1 MCLNG
6 ARTACRMAGASC
18 HKHIVTYIGEYMR
31 NLCIRLA
38 ALFCFLA
45 MAGAAHAEGFALYE
59 YSARG
64 VALGG
69 ALMARKPDASVVAYN
84 PALMTRLSGIRVM
97 GGVSAIAPDGKM
109 RTTDPDGHS
118 ETTSLK
124 PSTWFIPH
132 AYYTQK
138 LNDSFSVGVGEFS
151 RFGLGF
157 EYPHDWPGRFNIYEV
172 SLKSASINPNIA
184 WAATDKLSLA
194 AGVEFVYVCLDL
206 KKRAAVDIVAP
217 GGLYLGRMETD
228 SNIQD
233 AEDVGYGFNVAAHYQ
248 FNEQWAAGL
257 QYRSQVR
264 VRAFGDVQYSYEGY
278 AATIPGTEGIARNAY
293 NNNFKDGEAHATVIL
308 PDSLA
313 GGISWSPTPE
323 LSIEVGATWTRWSTF
338 RGLNIHLPQP
348 IGVSENPKHWKD
360 TWRFNVGVEY
370 EPLDWLVLRAGY
382 VYDESPM
389 TSRYADYLVPTKDR
403 NIYSLGVGFKWDSW
417 TVDLAYAYIQPKDR
431 SYSYSTETHVIDSKT
446 KNTSTNI
453 VSLSLGYEF

>member
-1 MCLNG
+1 M
-6 ARTACRMAGASC
+6 
-18 HKHIVTYIGEYMR
+18 H

-45 MAGAAHAEGFALYE
+45 MAGTAHAEGFALYE

-69 ALMARKPDASVVAYN
+69 SLMARKPDASVVAYN
-84 PALMTRLSGIRVM
+84 PALMTRLPGIHLM

-109 RTTDPDGHS
+109 RTTDQGGNT

-132 AYYTQK
+132 AYYTQQ
-138 LNDSFSVGVGEFS
+138 LNDKFTIGVGEFS

-157 EYPHDWPGRFNIYEV
+157 EYPHGWPGRFNIYEV
-172 SLKSASINPNIA
+172 SLKSASINPSIA

-206 KKRAAVDIVAP
+206 KKRAGVDI
-217 GGLYLGRMETD
+217 GGLGIMEAD

-233 AEDVGYGFNVAAHYQ
+233 AEDVGYGFNVAGHYQ
-248 FNEQWAAGL
+248 FNDQWAVGL

-264 VRAFGDVQYSYEGY
+264 VRAFGDVQYSYIGFSGPPPAE
-278 AATIPGTEGIARNAY
+278 PFARQAY
-293 NNNFKDGEAHATVIL
+293 NDNFKDGGAHATVIL

-313 GGISWSPTPE
+313 GGISWTPIPE

-338 RGLNIHLPQP
+338 RGLNIHLPEP
-348 IGVSENPKHWKD
+348 IGVSENPKHWSD

-370 EPLDWLVLRAGY
+370 EALDWLTLRAGY

-389 TSRYADYLVPTKDR
+389 TSRYADYLVPTHDR
-403 NIYSLGVGFKWDSW
+403 NIYSLGVGFKWDAW
-417 TVDLAYAYIQPKDR
+417 TLDVAYAYIQPKDR
-431 SYSYSTETHVIDSKT
+431 SYSFSEETHVLDSKT
-446 KNTSTNI
+446 KDTSTNI
-453 VSLSLGYEF
+453 VSVSLGYEF

>member
-1 MCLNG
+1 MHNP
-6 ARTACRMAGASC
+6 
-18 HKHIVTYIGEYMR
+18 
-31 NLCIRLA
+31 CIRLA

-45 MAGAAHAEGFALYE
+45 MAGTAHAEGFALYE

-69 ALMARKPDASVVAYN
+69 SLMARKPDASVVAYN
-84 PALMTRLSGIRVM
+84 PALMTRLPGIHLM
-97 GGVSAIAPDGKM
+97 GGVSAIMPDGKM
-109 RTTDPDGHS
+109 RTTDPVTGRND
-118 ETTSLK
+118 TTSLK

-132 AYYTQK
+132 AYYTQQ
-138 LNDSFSVGVGEFS
+138 LNDKFTVGVGEFS

-194 AGVEFVYVCLDL
+194 VGVEFVYVCLDL
-206 KKRAAVDIVAP
+206 KKRAQMGIYPSPNPHLGDIEV
-217 GGLYLGRMETD
+217 D

-233 AEDVGYGFNVAAHYQ
+233 AEDVGYGFNVAGHYQ
-248 FNEQWAAGL
+248 FNDQWAVGL
-257 QYRSQVR
+257 HYRSQVR

-278 AATIPGTEGIARNAY
+278 EGVPTPGGFPTPKQVYDTA
-293 NNNFKDGEAHATVIL
+293 FKDGGAHATVIL

-313 GGISWSPTPE
+313 GGISWTPIPE

-348 IGVSENPKHWKD
+348 IGVSENPKHWSD

-370 EPLDWLVLRAGY
+370 EPLDWLTLRAGY

-389 TSRYADYLVPTKDR
+389 TSRYADYLVPTHDR

-417 TVDLAYAYIQPKDR
+417 TLDVAYAYIQPKDR
-431 SYSYSTETHVIDSKT
+431 SYSYSAETHVLDSKT
-446 KNTSTNI
+446 KDTSTNI
-453 VSLSLGYEF
+453 ISVSLGYEF

>member
-1 MCLNG
+1 
-6 ARTACRMAGASC
+6 
-18 HKHIVTYIGEYMR
+18 MR

-38 ALFCFLA
+38 AFFCFLA
-45 MAGAAHAEGFALYE
+45 VAGTAHAEGFALYE

-69 ALMARKPDASVVAYN
+69 SLLARKPDPSAVAYN
-84 PALMTRLSGIRVM
+84 PALLTRLPGIHLV
-97 GGVSAIAPDGKM
+97 GGVSAILPDGKM
-109 RTTDPDGHS
+109 RTTDSAGRT

-138 LNDSFSVGVGEFS
+138 LNDRFAVGVGEFS

-157 EYPHDWPGRFNIYEV
+157 EFPHDWPGRFNIYEV
-172 SLKSASINPNIA
+172 SLKTSSVNPVIS

-194 AGVEFVYVCLDL
+194 AGVEVVYACLDL
-206 KKRAAVDIVAP
+206 KKRAQLDVYP
-217 GGLYLGRMETD
+217 GGPVLGQLEAD

-233 AEDVGYGFNVAAHYQ
+233 AEAFGVGFNVAGHYQ
-248 FNEQWAAGL
+248 FNDQWAVGL
-257 QYRSQVR
+257 HYRSQVR
-264 VRAFGDVQYSYEGY
+264 VRAFGDVEYSYISGVSTPPGY
-278 AATIPGTEGIARNAY
+278 PTSKDVYDTA
-293 NNNFKDGEAHATVIL
+293 FKDGGAHATVIL

-313 GGISWSPTPE
+313 GGISWTPIPE

-338 RGLNIHLPQP
+338 RGLNIHLPEP
-348 IGVSENPKHWKD
+348 IGVSENPKHWSD

-370 EPLDWLVLRAGY
+370 EPVEWLALRAGY

-389 TSRYADYLVPTKDR
+389 TSRYADYLVPTHDR

-417 TVDLAYAYIQPKDR
+417 TLDLAYAYIQPKDR
-431 SYSYSTETHVIDSKT
+431 SYSYSEETHVLDSKT
-446 KNTSTNI
+446 KSTSTNI
-453 VSLSLGYEF
+453 ISVSLGYEF

>member
-1 MCLNG
+1 
-6 ARTACRMAGASC
+6 
-18 HKHIVTYIGEYMR
+18 MR

-45 MAGAAHAEGFALYE
+45 MAGTAHAEGFALYE

-69 ALMARKPDASVVAYN
+69 SLMARKPDASAVAYN
-84 PALMTRLSGIRVM
+84 PALMTRLPGIHLM
-97 GGVSAIAPDGKM
+97 GGVSAIVPDGKM
-109 RTTDPDGHS
+109 RTTDPAGRT
-118 ETTSLK
+118 ENTSLK

-132 AYYTQK
+132 AYYTQQ
-138 LNDSFSVGVGEFS
+138 LNDSFTVGVGEFS

-157 EYPHDWPGRFNIYEV
+157 EYPHNWPGRFNIYEV

-194 AGVEFVYVCLDL
+194 VGVEFVYVCLDL
-206 KKRAAVDIVAP
+206 KKRAQTPIGP
-217 GGLYLGRMETD
+217 LGTMEVE

-233 AEDVGYGFNVAAHYQ
+233 AEDVGYGFNVAGHYQ
-248 FNEQWAAGL
+248 FNEQWAVGL

-278 AATIPGTEGIARNAY
+278 TGHPFGEPLARNAY
-293 NNNFKDGEAHATVIL
+293 NTNFKDGEAHATVIL

-313 GGISWSPTPE
+313 GGISWTPIPE

-348 IGVSENPKHWKD
+348 IGVSENPKHWSD

-370 EPLDWLVLRAGY
+370 EPVEWLALRAGY
-382 VYDESPM
+382 VFDQSPM
-389 TSRYADYLVPTKDR
+389 TSYYADYLVPTHDR

-431 SYSYSTETHVIDSKT
+431 SYSYSADTHVLDSKT
-446 KNTSTNI
+446 KDTSTNI
-453 VSLSLGYEF
+453 FSLSLGYEF